1 MFHINHQIFKIS
13 YIDALHYLFL
23 HWGDEES
30 KKMKFKDMH
39 SVDETDTNGL
49 DIGAL
54 CMQLSTCSNTISAV
68 LSPHSSSTHI
78 FLSPTILHC
87 LISTLKAVRLFLLH
101 NTQIYFSTVETCV
114 VLNNLVTA
122 YNGV

>member
-1 MFHINHQIFKIS
+1 
-13 YIDALHYLFL
+13 
-23 HWGDEES
+23 
-30 KKMKFKDMH
+30 MKFKDMH

-78 FLSPTILHC
+78 FLSPTILQPFSNH
-87 LISTLKAVRLFLLH
+87 SPLLDI
-101 NTQIYFSTVETCV
+101 NIKSCEA
-114 VLNNLVTA
+114 LSPP
-122 YNGV
+122 